1 MPPAHRT
8 RPLYSRAMPIR
19 LPLALAVVSLAG
31 MTGAA
36 SASAATYVGKDRDG
50 RARITLQPT
59 VIRITLSATNA
70 RRSARRSVGLQCGT
84 GNYGRGDR
92 ITVLWPSARTRTLT
106 LPEEVGPVDRCRLSL
121 GQGGTII
128 ARMRMRKV

>member
-1 MPPAHRT
+1 MA
-8 RPLYSRAMPIR
+8 SF
-19 LPLALAVVSLAG
+19 AG

-59 VIRITLSATNA
+59 VIRITPSA
-70 RRSARRSVGLQCGT
+70 
-84 GNYGRGDR
+84 
-92 ITVLWPSARTRTLT
+92 TVLWPSARTRTLP
-106 LPEEVGPVDRCRLSL
+106 LPEEVGPVERCRLSL

-128 ARMRMRKV
+128 ARMRMREV